1 MTVSM
6 QRLFLGKVDYQQTFE
21 SMRKVT
27 RERDDSTAD
36 QLWLLQHDPVFT
48 QGISGKAEHVLSPGD
63 IPVVQI
69 DRGGQVTYHGPGQ
82 WVVYV
87 LFDLRRAGK
96 NVRQLVTD
104 LEQAIVGLLRDF
116 EIAAAANPR
125 APGVYVDGRKIAS
138 LGLKVSRGCSYHG
151 LALNVDMD
159 LEPFARIN
167 PCGHPGLEV
176 TSMAAL
182 TGTTDLPMD
191 TIGHQ
196 LLDHL
201 ERQLTAS

>member
-1 MTVSM
+1 MTVAM
-6 QRLFLGKVDYQQTFE
+6 ERHFLGKVDYQQTFE

-159 LEPFARIN
+159 L
-167 PCGHPGLEV
+167 
-176 TSMAAL
+176 
-182 TGTTDLPMD
+182 
-191 TIGHQ
+191 
-196 LLDHL
+196 
-201 ERQLTAS
+201 